1 MDRIRGFFGKN
12 VKEFNGVLLVL
23 VCLFMVLISGFT
35 SYALFTSETVSK
47 EKIQM
52 SVGATYY
59 KLTAIQKEGGT
70 ITLTN
75 ETTKESST
83 DFVLAKKND
92 EVRVSVTP
100 MAGYQLESLTYKGEE
115 IANNSTII
123 MTAGKGDIEV
133 VYSKIG
139 YDITINQAVGGTVT
153 LTNNTSKESS
163 TSSLEASIND
173 VITVETTVLPG
184 YKLEAVYISSKKL
197 TGNSFVMGTEEVIV
211 TVEYSKIE
219 YNITSVIDDEDK
231 GTILITNETTNT
243 SGDKVIGHVG
253 DIIKIEALPIE
264 GYHVT
269 TITYNQEE
277 IENGKTFTMP
287 ASDVEI
293 EASYQANT
301 YKIKYEYNGA
311 TSGNNEA
318 EKEITYDSTYG
329 TLATPSRIYNITYN
343 LDGGTGDT
351 EEDVN
356 YVFDGWYLDNAYTH
370 LITSTTKV
378 TTAKN
383 HNLYAKWTGGE
394 LTLPTPTKEGYT
406 FAGWY
411 EDALFT
417 KKIGNGGDK
426 YQVTY
431 NIEMYAKWSQNSFE
445 VTYDYATNGGNS
457 ADKENAVFI
466 YGEKIDLGVK
476 ANKDGYSFVGWNTD
490 KNAKEALTELTMGSQ
505 DITLYAIYKKDL
517 KATFTVQDSNAVTAS
532 AQEAVCSIY
541 NKETSCTAKAPTL
554 TAKTGYTAIGWNTN
568 KDATTSSLA
577 SGANLTLSSNST
589 YYSITKNN
597 TNLTSTFTVQDTNA
611 ATTSASS
618 VSCTRYN
625 GATSCSIKA
634 PTLTAKSGYTA
645 IGWNTN
651 KDATTSSLAS
661 GANLTLSSNSTY
673 YSITKNNTNLTATF
687 NANGATA
694 IGQDSASC
702 TRYNGASSCQ
712 VTLPTITRNGFTIN
726 GWSTNKDATSGTAAG
741 AKVTLTG
748 NATYYALSSK
758 GVTLT
763 FYRNNAT
770 SITPSGGSAST
781 DDSLTQ
787 SCTIRNA
794 ATTCNITSPKI
805 TAPSNTPTVVGWNTN
820 STATTSAWDQNTAKA
835 VNANASY
842 YAITKK
848 NAVTRKATFTIQ
860 DANAVTASATS
871 ASCTITATYNG
882 QAQGTT
888 CDITAPTLTA
898 KSGYTS
904 IGWNTNKNATTSSV
918 ASGAKITLSNNP
930 TYYSITKNNTKL
942 TATFN
947 TNGATSIGENTASC
961 ERYNGATSCQVTL
974 PTITRNGF
982 TINGWSTNK
991 DATSGTAAG
1000 EKVTLTGNAT
1010 YYALSSKGVTLTFYR
1025 NNATSITPSGGS
1037 ASTATS
1043 LTQSCTIRN
1052 SATTCNITSP
1062 KITAPSNTPTVLGW
1076 NTSASATTSAW
1087 TVNTAKAFSANASYY
1102 AITKKD
1108 AITRKATFTVQDPDA
1123 ATASA
1128 TSASCTIAATYNGQ
1142 AQGTTCE
1149 ITAPTL
1155 TAKSGYQVVGWN
1167 TNKDAT
1173 TASVASGGKATLSS
1187 NPTYYSITKK
1197 PAKTYTLTLNANGGT
1212 GSADSLSCTIKE
1224 VYNGATQATSCQVTL
1239 PSNPFTYNGWTF
1251 NGYST
1256 NKAATSGTAA
1266 GAKVTL
1272 TGNAT
1277 YYALWKKPAKT
1288 ITVNYSKGTGIS
1300 AIGKTTDSC
1309 TIAAA
1314 YNGATQATSCN
1325 ITLPSIT
1332 ASSGYTVSG
1341 WYEGSNKVGNANAT
1355 VAVSANK
1362 NLEAKANTNS
1372 YQITYD
1378 ANYYSNNLW
1387 SDTQN
1392 VSKYSSAGTAPKS
1405 KTYVSDNSVQ
1415 KGQYLKFIMP
1425 SGTSGGPYYPTSS
1438 ALTAGKTYTWSI
1450 YIKASSAKTLNIGS
1464 EQGGRT
1470 KVNVTTSW
1478 QKVTHTFTAQDTQYR
1493 AFVFYVSSGESSWAD
1508 GDELY
1513 IHSLE
1518 IMEGTPD
1525 HDEQTKK
1532 YGEQLGTLPSPT
1544 RENYTFQGWYTA
1556 PVGGSKISST
1566 TTVPSKDTT
1575 YYAHWTTNSYKVTY
1589 DYATNGGSSATVTS
1603 DDFYYGSNVDLSPTA
1618 SKSGY
1623 SFVGWN
1629 TNKDAT
1635 TALTSYNITGN
1646 TTLYAIYKQ
1655 TLKAT
1660 FNTNGATSVGSAS
1673 LTCTR
1678 YNKGASCTVKAP
1690 SITRSGFTVNGWSTN
1705 KDATSG
1711 TAVGANLTLT
1721 GNTTYYALTSKG
1733 ITITFNRNNA
1743 ASITPS
1749 GGSAS
1754 TETSLT
1760 QSCTIRN
1767 AATTCNVTSPKI
1779 TAPSN
1784 TPTVVGW
1791 NTSANA
1797 TTSAWS
1803 VNTAKAFSAN
1813 ATYYAITRKDAVTRT
1828 ATFTVQDTNAA
1839 TTSAT
1844 SATCTIAATYNGK
1857 AQGTSCTAKAPT
1869 LTAKSGYT
1877 VIGWNTNKSA
1887 TSSSVANGANVT
1899 LSSNP
1904 TYYSITKNNTNLK
1917 GTFTVQDSNAV
1928 TASATSVSCTRYNG
1942 ASSCSIK
1949 APTLTAKT
1957 GYTAIGWNTNKSA
1970 TTSSLA
1976 SGGSVS
1982 ISSNQTYYSI
1992 TKNNTNL
1999 TATFNANGA
2008 TSVGSANAS
2017 CTRYNGA
2024 TSCQVTLPTITRSG
2038 FTINGWS
2045 TNKDATSGTAAG
2057 SKVSISAN
2065 TTYYALS
2072 SKGVTVTFYRN
2083 GAASITPSGGSANTG
2098 TSLTQ
2103 SCTIRNAATT
2113 CNITSPKIT
2122 ASSNT
2127 PTVTGWSTAAG
2138 THSNQW
2144 SQNTA
2149 KAFSANASYYAQTT
2163 KAAVTRKATFTV
2175 QDSNAVT
2182 TSATSATCTIAA
2194 TYNGTAQGTSCT
2206 AKAPTLT
2213 AKSGYTAIGWNTNKS
2228 ATSSSVASG
2237 ANVTLSSNPTYY
2249 SITKY
2254 NTNLT
2259 GTFTVQD
2266 SNAVT
2271 ASATSVSCTKYNGAT
2286 SCSIK
2291 APTLTAKTGYTA
2303 IGWNTNKSATSS
2315 SLASGG
2321 SVSISSNQTYYSI
2334 TKNNTNLTATFNANG
2349 ATIGSTSASCTRY
2362 NGARS
2367 CQVTLPTITRSGF
2380 TINGWS
2386 TNKNATS
2393 GTAAGSKVS
2402 ISANTTYYAL
2412 SSKGVTITFYRN
2424 GAASITPS
2432 GGSANTGTSLTQSCT
2447 IRNAATTCNITS
2459 PKITASS
2466 NTPTVTGWSTAA
2478 GTHSNQWS
2486 HNTAKAFS
2494 ANASYYAQT
2503 TKAAVTRKATFTVQD
2518 SKAVTSSAT
2527 SATCTIAATYNG
2539 TAQGTS
2545 CSTKAPTLTA
2555 KSGYTAIGWNTS
2567 KTATT
2572 SSLASGASITLSSNP
2587 TYYSITKHN
2596 TNLTATFNKNGATSI
2611 GSTSASCTRYNG
2623 ATSCQVT
2630 LPTITRSGFTI
2641 NGWSTSS
2648 SATSG
2653 TAAGSKVSISA
2664 NTTYYALTSKGVTV
2678 TFYRNNATNITPSG
2692 GSASTATSL
2701 TQSCTIRNSATTCN
2715 ITSPKITAPSN
2726 TPTVLGWNTSAS
2738 ATSSAWSQNTAKAF
2752 SANASYYAITRK
2764 DAKTI
2769 TITFNKNN
2777 ASSIS
2782 ATSKQCTIAAT
2793 YNGTAQ
2799 ATSCNVTSPTITAP
2813 SNTPR
2818 VLGWNTSASAT
2829 SSAWSVNTA
2838 KAVSANATYYAITRK
2853 DAKTITITFNKNNAS
2868 AIGAT
2873 SKSCTI
2879 AATYNGKAQGTT
2891 CSVTSP
2897 TITAPSATPT
2907 VVGWNTSAS
2916 ATTSSWGANA
2926 AKSVSANATYYA
2938 ITRKDAKTIT
2948 ITFNKNN
2955 ASAIG
2960 ATSKSCTIAATYNG
2974 KAQGTTCSVTSP
2986 TITAPSA
2993 TPTVVGWNTSA
3004 SATTSSW
3011 GANTA
3016 KSVSANATY
3025 YAITRKDARTI
3036 TIKYSK
3042 GTGINTIA
3050 ATSNSCN
3057 IAATYNGKAQASSC
3071 QVTLPT
3077 ISGLTG
3083 YTVAGW
3089 YNSSNSKVG
3098 NASAKVSV
3106 SANATYTAKANPN
3119 TRTVTFKTSDGAS
3132 TYGSCTYTYDPNGG
3146 ETAKPTTFFGTGCS
3160 VTQPTKSGYTLAGWS
3175 MTANGT
3181 TTNYGAN
3188 SGVGN
3193 AWVNEDP
3200 GGNLTLYAIFKKTV
3214 TITFNKNGASAIGAT
3229 TKSCTMYNSATS
3241 CSITSPTITPA
3252 TYFSTVGWNTN
3263 KNGTTSSWNANT
3275 AKSVSANATY
3285 YAITKQTS
3293 GQQTFTAT
3301 FKKISEVITTTTY
3314 ASACSGGKCSSAPT
3328 LNFGGLN
3335 SPSFT
3340 SKSCTTALGYNGNRP
3355 TSCSVA
3361 LPTVSNTNI
3370 TTGSDWKDVINPYT
3384 GGAYSASNNRLMT
3397 YYNNKTTT
3405 NYYTFKGWNTSS
3417 TASSGSTGSATIS
3430 KNTTFYPIVTYKQYK
3445 VFIKD
3450 PYWVYFPTSTESWTI
3465 NGSTYYTY
3473 EKGYKLGA
3481 SLGGYS
3487 AAGYSSYAAKYH
3499 DTATGTRTET
3509 ATIYLPMVYYNSG
3522 DAISSKGT
3530 HYFTKAFSTSN
3541 GAITNVLCRRA
3552 ATVGSLWT
3560 GSGFVTTSERELQKY
3575 DYLTIIADTNYTINQ
3590 IDGTQGMS
3598 SQRALVKSNTRN
3610 TNGINITNRNVYS
3623 FVAKMYIMPA
3633 TMTRYDY
3640 LTGVSSFRCYD
3651 GSTLYQRNDS
3661 TTGETNYFKV

>member
-115 IANNSTII
+115 IENNSTII

-748 NATYYALSSK
+748 NATYYALTSK

-835 VNANASY
+835 FNANASY

-848 NAVTRKATFTIQ
+848 GAVTRKATFTIQ

-871 ASCTITATYNG
+871 ASCTIAATYNG

-888 CDITAPTLTA
+888 CDVTAPTLTA

-1052 SATTCNITSP
+1052 AATTCNITSP
-1062 KITAPSNTPTVLGW
+1062 KITAPSNTPTVVGW
-1076 NTSASATTSAW
+1076 NTNASATTSAW
-1087 TVNTAKAFSANASYY
+1087 AVNTAKAFSANASYY

-1415 KGQYLKFIMP
+1415 KGQYLKFVMP
-1425 SGTSGGPYYPTSS
+1425 SGTSGGPYYITPS
-1438 ALTAGKTYTWSI
+1438 ALTVGKTYTWSV

-1464 EQGGRT
+1464 EQGGTT

-1478 QKVTHTFTAQDTQYR
+1478 QKVTHTFTAKDTQYK
-1493 AFVFYVSSGESSWAD
+1493 AFIFYVSGSSWAD
-1508 GDELY
+1508 DDELY

-1813 ATYYAITRKDAVTRT
+1813 ATYYAITRKDA
-1828 ATFTVQDTNAA
+1828 
-1839 TTSAT
+1839 
-1844 SATCTIAATYNGK
+1844 
-1857 AQGTSCTAKAPT
+1857 
-1869 LTAKSGYT
+1869 
-1877 VIGWNTNKSA
+1877 
-1887 TSSSVANGANVT
+1887 
-1899 LSSNP
+1899 
-1904 TYYSITKNNTNLK
+1904 
-1917 GTFTVQDSNAV
+1917 
-1928 TASATSVSCTRYNG
+1928 
-1942 ASSCSIK
+1942 
-1949 APTLTAKT
+1949 
-1957 GYTAIGWNTNKSA
+1957 
-1970 TTSSLA
+1970 
-1976 SGGSVS
+1976 
-1982 ISSNQTYYSI
+1982 
-1992 TKNNTNL
+1992 
-1999 TATFNANGA
+1999 
-2008 TSVGSANAS
+2008 
-2017 CTRYNGA
+2017 
-2024 TSCQVTLPTITRSG
+2024 
-2038 FTINGWS
+2038 
-2045 TNKDATSGTAAG
+2045 
-2057 SKVSISAN
+2057 
-2065 TTYYALS
+2065 
-2072 SKGVTVTFYRN
+2072 
-2083 GAASITPSGGSANTG
+2083 
-2098 TSLTQ
+2098 
-2103 SCTIRNAATT
+2103 
-2113 CNITSPKIT
+2113 
-2122 ASSNT
+2122 
-2127 PTVTGWSTAAG
+2127 
-2138 THSNQW
+2138 
-2144 SQNTA
+2144 
-2149 KAFSANASYYAQTT
+2149 
-2163 KAAVTRKATFTV
+2163 
-2175 QDSNAVT
+2175 
-2182 TSATSATCTIAA
+2182 
-2194 TYNGTAQGTSCT
+2194 
-2206 AKAPTLT
+2206 
-2213 AKSGYTAIGWNTNKS
+2213 
-2228 ATSSSVASG
+2228 
-2237 ANVTLSSNPTYY
+2237 
-2249 SITKY
+2249 
-2254 NTNLT
+2254 
-2259 GTFTVQD
+2259 
-2266 SNAVT
+2266 
-2271 ASATSVSCTKYNGAT
+2271 
-2286 SCSIK
+2286 
-2291 APTLTAKTGYTA
+2291 
-2303 IGWNTNKSATSS
+2303 
-2315 SLASGG
+2315 
-2321 SVSISSNQTYYSI
+2321 
-2334 TKNNTNLTATFNANG
+2334 
-2349 ATIGSTSASCTRY
+2349 
-2362 NGARS
+2362 
-2367 CQVTLPTITRSGF
+2367 
-2380 TINGWS
+2380 
-2386 TNKNATS
+2386 
-2393 GTAAGSKVS
+2393 
-2402 ISANTTYYAL
+2402 
-2412 SSKGVTITFYRN
+2412 
-2424 GAASITPS
+2424 
-2432 GGSANTGTSLTQSCT
+2432 
-2447 IRNAATTCNITS
+2447 
-2459 PKITASS
+2459 
-2466 NTPTVTGWSTAA
+2466 
-2478 GTHSNQWS
+2478 
-2486 HNTAKAFS
+2486 
-2494 ANASYYAQT
+2494 
-2503 TKAAVTRKATFTVQD
+2503 
-2518 SKAVTSSAT
+2518 
-2527 SATCTIAATYNG
+2527 
-2539 TAQGTS
+2539 
-2545 CSTKAPTLTA
+2545 
-2555 KSGYTAIGWNTS
+2555 
-2567 KTATT
+2567 
-2572 SSLASGASITLSSNP
+2572 
-2587 TYYSITKHN
+2587 
-2596 TNLTATFNKNGATSI
+2596 
-2611 GSTSASCTRYNG
+2611 
-2623 ATSCQVT
+2623 
-2630 LPTITRSGFTI
+2630 
-2641 NGWSTSS
+2641 
-2648 SATSG
+2648 
-2653 TAAGSKVSISA
+2653 
-2664 NTTYYALTSKGVTV
+2664 
-2678 TFYRNNATNITPSG
+2678 
-2692 GSASTATSL
+2692 
-2701 TQSCTIRNSATTCN
+2701 
-2715 ITSPKITAPSN
+2715 
-2726 TPTVLGWNTSAS
+2726 
-2738 ATSSAWSQNTAKAF
+2738 
-2752 SANASYYAITRK
+2752 
-2764 DAKTI
+2764 
-2769 TITFNKNN
+2769 
-2777 ASSIS
+2777 
-2782 ATSKQCTIAAT
+2782 
-2793 YNGTAQ
+2793 
-2799 ATSCNVTSPTITAP
+2799 
-2813 SNTPR
+2813 
-2818 VLGWNTSASAT
+2818 
-2829 SSAWSVNTA
+2829 
-2838 KAVSANATYYAITRK
+2838 
-2853 DAKTITITFNKNNAS
+2853 
-2868 AIGAT
+2868 
-2873 SKSCTI
+2873 
-2879 AATYNGKAQGTT
+2879 
-2891 CSVTSP
+2891 
-2897 TITAPSATPT
+2897 
-2907 VVGWNTSAS
+2907 
-2916 ATTSSWGANA
+2916 
-2926 AKSVSANATYYA
+2926 
-2938 ITRKDAKTIT
+2938 KTIT

-3042 GTGINTIA
+3042 GTGINTIG

-3450 PYWVYFPTSTESWTI
+3450 PYWVYFPTSTESWAI